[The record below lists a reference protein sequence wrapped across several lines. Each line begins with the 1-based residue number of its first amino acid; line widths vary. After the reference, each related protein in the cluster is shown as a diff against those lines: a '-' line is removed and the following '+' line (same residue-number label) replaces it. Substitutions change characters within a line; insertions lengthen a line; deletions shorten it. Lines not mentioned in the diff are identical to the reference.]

1 MDTINIQIPSLT
13 ENLRIVE
20 SFIDNVKERFKLNDD
35 IYGNIMISVTESVN
49 NAIHHGNAQDKS
61 KTVSITLNLDE
72 NQIKFLI
79 KDEGEGFD
87 FNDLPDPTSPEN
99 VDKEGGR
106 GIFLMKNLADE
117 VHFINDGREVELVF
131 YLN

>member
-20 SFIDNVKERFKLNDD
+20 SFIDNVKEKFNLNDD

-49 NAIHHGNAQDKS
+49 NAIHHGNGQVKS
-61 KTVSITLNLDE
+61 KSVSITLLLDD
-72 NQIKFLI
+72 NQIKFVVV
-79 KDEGEGFD
+79 DEGAGFD
-87 FNDLPDPTSPEN
+87 FNDLPDPTAPEN
-99 VDKEGGR
+99 IDKIGGR

-117 VHFINDGREVELVF
+117 VRFNNEGREVELVF
-131 YLN
+131 YIS